1 MERQTMME
9 CVAEEAAYL
18 IAVRKQ
24 EGDGEGGKRE

>member
-1 MERQTMME
+1 MME

-24 EGDGEGGKRE
+24 EGDGEGGKREW